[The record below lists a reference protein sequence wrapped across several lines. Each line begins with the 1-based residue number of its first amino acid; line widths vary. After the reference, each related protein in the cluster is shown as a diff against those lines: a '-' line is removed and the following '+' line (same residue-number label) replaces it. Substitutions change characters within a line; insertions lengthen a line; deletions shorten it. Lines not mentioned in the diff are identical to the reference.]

1 MFRIKRPG
9 EQPSRKLGVPRP
21 IWIILILASILGL
34 ILTRYCHTQL
44 NKYLEVKNIE
54 IESLSPALAQIY
66 FEIENKAHFFI
77 KRKVVVRLYSGNL
90 EIGSKIVTVK
100 LKENY
105 TTGFVVTINF
115 IKLLKEDET
124 IDEISVRFYD

>member
-1 MFRIKRPG
+1 MFRVKRPG
-9 EQPSRKLGVPRP
+9 EQPSKKLRVPRP
-21 IWIILILASILGL
+21 IWIILILGSILGL

-66 FEIENKAHFFI
+66 FEIDNKADFFI

-90 EIGSKIVTVK
+90 EIGSKIITSK

-124 IDEISVRFYD
+124 IDEVSVRFYD

>member
-1 MFRIKRPG
+1 M
-9 EQPSRKLGVPRP
+9 
-21 IWIILILASILGL
+21 
-34 ILTRYCHTQL
+34 
-44 NKYLEVKNIE
+44 KNIE

-66 FEIENKAHFFI
+66 FEIDNKADFFI

-90 EIGSKIVTVK
+90 EIGSKIITSK

-124 IDEISVRFYD
+124 IDEVSVRFYD

>member
-1 MFRIKRPG
+1 MSNPQK
-9 EQPSRKLGVPRP
+9 KLRVPKP
-21 IWIILILASILGL
+21 VWIILILASILGL

-54 IESLSPALAQIY
+54 IESLSPALAQVY
-66 FEIENKAHFFI
+66 FEIENKAYFFI
-77 KRKVVVRLYSGNL
+77 KRKVIVRLYSGSHEL
-90 EIGSKIVTVK
+90 GSKMITAK

-115 IKLLKEDET
+115 VMLLKEDET
-124 IDEISVRFYD
+124 IDEISVKFYD